1 MGKTTMRGNELSIM
15 LCERKCTCVCPS
27 LKKGEGMGMDIDLF
41 AMEPWHQ
48 PELTFRLLG
57 FVLDPA
63 LPLSLDAETKSLG
76 IT

>member
-1 MGKTTMRGNELSIM
+1 
-15 LCERKCTCVCPS
+15 
-27 LKKGEGMGMDIDLF
+27 MGMDIDLF

-57 FVLDPA
+57 FVLYPA